1 MDFKID
7 YSCPQCHESI
17 SLAQG
22 YLENDETVTLVCK
35 NGHETQAFMVVP
47 RFSLYF
53 DKGVQALKH
62 GYYLEGYS
70 WIYTSLEVFRKDF
83 VKAYMCVINNI
94 PIKMIDKT
102 FDGRF
107 KSSENIYGAYAFAF
121 LSYFGY
127 CPDVKEA
134 PFPIISDKEINRR
147 NSMYHSG
154 KMPTKDE
161 IMKDCY
167 SIYLHM
173 LYGYQNFLDN
183 NTVGDPTFAITE
195 YYGRRYFF
203 WASENAI
210 SNEQIQERK
219 IVLLNSDLGVFSS
232 NSSFKVGKGELD
244 NYPTFDDLLKNA
256 GPWIS

>member
-22 YLENDETVTLVCK
+22 YLENDETVALVCK

-53 DKGVQALKH
+53 DKGVQALKQ

-70 WIYTSLEVFRKDF
+70 WTYTSLEVFRKDF
-83 VKAYMCVINNI
+83 VKAYMSVINNI
-94 PIKMIDKT
+94 PIKIIDKT
-102 FDGRF
+102 FDRRF

-134 PFPIISDKEINRR
+134 PFPIIPDKEISRR

-154 KMPTKDE
+154 KMLTKAE
-161 IMKDCY
+161 IMEDCY

-183 NTVGDPTFAITE
+183 DSFAIMD
-195 YYGRRYFF
+195 YYGRRYSY
-203 WASENAI
+203 WAGEKALSDEK
-210 SNEQIQERK
+210 IQERK

-232 NSSFKVGKGELD
+232 NSPFNIGKGELD
-244 NYPTFDDLLKNA
+244 NYPTLDDLLKKA
-256 GPWIS
+256 GPWIK

>member
-22 YLENDETVTLVCK
+22 YLENDETVALVCK

-53 DKGVQALKH
+53 DKGVQALKQ

-70 WIYTSLEVFRKDF
+70 WTYTSLEVFRKDF
-83 VKAYMCVINNI
+83 VKAYMSVINNI
-94 PIKMIDKT
+94 PIKIIDKT
-102 FDGRF
+102 FDRRF

-134 PFPIISDKEINRR
+134 PFPIIPDKEISRR

-154 KMPTKDE
+154 KMLTKAE
-161 IMKDCY
+161 IMEDCY

-173 LYGYQNFLDN
+173 LYGYQNFLDK
-183 NTVGDPTFAITE
+183 DSFAIMD
-195 YYGRRYFF
+195 YYGRRYSY
-203 WASENAI
+203 WAGEKALSDEK
-210 SNEQIQERK
+210 IQERK

-232 NSSFKVGKGELD
+232 NSPFNIGKGELD
-244 NYPTFDDLLKNA
+244 NYPTLDDLLKKA
-256 GPWIS
+256 GPWIK

>member
-22 YLENDETVTLVCK
+22 YLENDETVALVCK

-53 DKGVQALKH
+53 DKGVQALKQ

-70 WIYTSLEVFRKDF
+70 WTYTSLEVFRKDF
-83 VKAYMCVINNI
+83 VKAYMSVINNI
-94 PIKMIDKT
+94 PIKIIDKT

-134 PFPIISDKEINRR
+134 PFPIISGKEINRR

-154 KMPTKDE
+154 KMLTKDE
-161 IMKDCY
+161 IMEDCY

-183 NTVGDPTFAITE
+183 DNFAIMD
-195 YYGRRYFF
+195 YYARRYSY
-203 WASENAI
+203 WAGEKAI
-210 SNEQIQERK
+210 SDEKMQERK

-232 NSSFKVGKGELD
+232 NLSFNIGKGELD
-244 NYPTFDDLLKNA
+244 NYPTLDDLLKKA
-256 GPWIS
+256 GPWIK